1 MLYPDAHLH
10 RQSDTELNHTLCVNI
25 IRRDIRT
32 LLELAISLPKPS
44 IHASPGEK
52 LRYYRELKQL
62 NQEEISR
69 ILGHES
75 IWYIV
80 NLEKGFNPIFYEDA
94 VKLAPVLDID
104 PDDLLTEYT
113 RFCKPG
119 YGERIKRIRYEYH
132 MSQGEFA
139 DLVETKR
146 ANVGIWEC
154 EYKNIHPEYGRFL
167 HLKMLAEQKGLDF
180 NKLIQDS
187 EYCVDEYK
195 RFIQA
200 DVPKKI
206 RNIRAACGCFMGDFG
221 RLMGFDNAASAISQW
236 EAGNTKPSRKYFYK
250 LRELAVSVGIDMDK
264 LNEDPDFYKDEYA
277 EFIETDCGDKIRYI
291 RLQYG
296 VFMEQFAEMIGTSG
310 NTISEWEAGNCVPMR
325 YWFPEIKKAAANKGI
340 DLNALN
346 GHPEIY
352 KDPFTELIQKQ
363 DSEEWVRRIRKQC
376 GLTVDAFA
384 RYIGVSRS
392 TVNSWETHQNCR
404 KPSRESFNRIVEMAK
419 MRGVDIYDPWRAE
432 TMADQTASE

>member
-1 MLYPDAHLH
+1 M
-10 RQSDTELNHTLCVNI
+10 
-25 IRRDIRT
+25 
-32 LLELAISLPKPS
+32 AISVLKPS
-44 IHASPGEK
+44 IHSSPGEK
-52 LRYYRELKQL
+52 LRYYRQVKQIS
-62 NQEEISR
+62 QEELSSV
-69 ILGHES
+69 LGHDS
-75 IWYIV
+75 IWYVV

-94 VKLAPVLDID
+94 VKIAPVLDID

-119 YGERIKRIRYEYH
+119 YGKRIKRIRYEYQL
-132 MSQGEFA
+132 SQVEFA
-139 DLVETKR
+139 DLVETR
-146 ANVGIWEC
+146 RHNVSLWEC

-221 RLMGFDNAASAISQW
+221 RMLGLDSPASIVSQW
-236 EAGNTKPSRKYFYK
+236 ESGSRKPLRKTFYK
-250 LRELAVSVGIDMDK
+250 LQEVAASVGIDMDK

-277 EFIETDCGDKIRYI
+277 EFVETDCGDKIRYI

-296 VFMEQFAEMIGTSG
+296 VFMEQFAEMLGTSG

-325 YWFPEIKKAAANKGI
+325 NWFPEIKKAAEQKGI
-340 DLNALN
+340 DLNVIN

-363 DSEEWVRRIRKQC
+363 DSEEWVRRIRKKC
-376 GLTVDAFA
+376 GLTIEAFA
-384 RYIGVSRS
+384 RYVGVSRS
-392 TVNSWETHQNCR
+392 TVWHWESHQKYG
-404 KPSRESFNRIVEMAK
+404 KPSRESFNKIVEVAK

-432 TMADQTASE
+432 TMADPTASE

>member
-1 MLYPDAHLH
+1 
-10 RQSDTELNHTLCVNI
+10 
-25 IRRDIRT
+25 
-32 LLELAISLPKPS
+32 
-44 IHASPGEK
+44 
-52 LRYYRELKQL
+52 
-62 NQEEISR
+62 
-69 ILGHES
+69 
-75 IWYIV
+75 
-80 NLEKGFNPIFYEDA
+80 
-94 VKLAPVLDID
+94 
-104 PDDLLTEYT
+104 
-113 RFCKPG
+113 
-119 YGERIKRIRYEYH
+119 

-180 NKLIQDS
+180 NKLIQDE
-187 EYCVDEYK
+187 EYCVDDYK
-195 RFIQA
+195 RFIRG
-200 DVPKKI
+200 DIPKKI

-419 MRGVDIYDPWRAE
+419 MRGVDIYDPWRTE
-432 TMADQTASE
+432 TLVDSAASEREE